1 MKKIID
7 CIMGNGLPER
17 DLNNSMKVNI
27 WAILWTL
34 SLGVFTYL
42 TGLEWFNTATA
53 ITCFIVNLA
62 VGIKLVL
69 SYKHFLHHLDE
80 MERKI
85 QLDALALSVGVT
97 IISFA
102 SLSILDRGDLIGEAK
117 TFHLIMI
124 LSISYMVG
132 IVIGRVKYR

>member
-1 MKKIID
+1 MKDMIN
-7 CIMGNGLPER
+7 CIMGKGLPKR
-17 DLNNSMKVNI
+17 DLKNSMRANV

-34 SLGVFTYL
+34 SLGMFTYL
-42 TGLEWFNTATA
+42 TTVEWFNTATA
-53 ITCFIVNLA
+53 IMCFIVNLA

-69 SYKHFLHHLDE
+69 SYKYFLIYLDE

-97 IISFA
+97 IVSFA
-102 SLSILDRGDLIGEAK
+102 SLSILARGGIIGEAK

-124 LSISYMVG
+124 LSLSYMIG
-132 IVIGRVKYR
+132 IVVGRVKYK